1 MTEMTDGIGLER
13 DTPSFPLPPEATR
26 QALRVEGITAHV
38 GCEQT
43 KTPFQHCFR
52 PQESACRELGCH
64 NTPMGGP
71 ARMEPFG
78 PGAIVQK
85 GLQASGLAATNPERA
100 RQRLLPQ
107 THKLASHNPRGKG
120 ATDGSSMVAMMMKLA
135 RSGRSKARHGLIA
148 RYGGGQHGFAIGV
161 YRFAYGQG

>member
-1 MTEMTDGIGLER
+1 
-13 DTPSFPLPPEATR
+13 
-26 QALRVEGITAHV
+26 
-38 GCEQT
+38 
-43 KTPFQHCFR
+43 
-52 PQESACRELGCH
+52 
-64 NTPMGGP
+64 
-71 ARMEPFG
+71 
-78 PGAIVQK
+78 
-85 GLQASGLAATNPERA
+85 ASGLAATNPERA

-161 YRFAYGQG
+161 YRFAYGQGWRYHTGAGMGDRLGMRVVKVQAVRETAVGQHGTGHGQTVTIVQHSALRLTTPGAHRLHNGPGVFHLR